1 MGQINIE
8 EERWRK
14 HNDLAKEQQ
23 LQPAA
28 PLAQLL
34 KFLPEGETLSAAD
47 LGCGSGTDTL
57 AMLARG
63 WEVLAIDQNE
73 QAIDN
78 LKQQNR
84 PGLEVKVQQFERL
97 WLPELDI
104 VNASMALPFCD
115 PAYFGQCWETIE
127 RALATNKG
135 YFSGHFFG
143 TLDSWADRTGMTF
156 ITWTELMRLF
166 KDFKLIWIDE
176 IEKDGKTLNGGTKH
190 WHLFSVV
197 AQKL

>member
-1 MGQINIE
+1 MGQINME

-23 LQPAA
+23 WQPSA
-28 PLAQLL
+28 PLAQLFG
-34 KFLPEGETLSAAD
+34 FLPHGNSLAAAD

-63 WEVLAIDQNE
+63 WEVLAIDQDE

-78 LKQQNR
+78 LKRQNKQ
-84 PGLEVKVQQFERL
+84 GLEVKVLEFEKL
-97 WLPELDI
+97 ALPELDV

-115 PAYFGQCWETIE
+115 PAYFRQCWQTIE
-127 RALATNKG
+127 QALDTRKG

-156 ITWTELMRLF
+156 LTWTELMRLF
-166 KDFKLIWIDE
+166 SGYKLIWIDE